1 MKRTIIS
8 AALLLSS
15 GLAMAHT
22 GHEVGGFSS
31 GLMHPVGGLD
41 HLLAMLAVGLWSAA
55 VMPRHLW
62 AAPAAFMS
70 FMLLGAILGV
80 AGVTLPLLEPGI
92 ALSVVI
98 MGLLLIGLT
107 RLGATPALAL
117 IGVFAL
123 FHGNAHGAEAP
134 LGGSVALYM
143 AGFLISTGL
152 LHLTGVG
159 IGAAVMR
166 TAQVWALRVI
176 GGGMSVT
183 GLWLLLAS

>member
-1 MKRTIIS
+1 MKRTMTS
-8 AALLLSS
+8 VTLLLSS

-22 GHEVGGFSS
+22 GHEVHGFSS
-31 GLMHPVGGLD
+31 GLLHPIGGMD
-41 HLLAMLAVGLWSAA
+41 HLLAMLAVGLWAAA

-62 AAPAAFMS
+62 AAPAAFMG
-70 FMLLGAILGV
+70 FMLVGAMLAV
-80 AGVTLPLLEPGI
+80 TGVTLPLLEPGI

-98 MGLLLIGLT
+98 MGLLLIGLA
-107 RLGATPALAL
+107 RLGVAPALAL
-117 IGVFAL
+117 IGVFAV

-152 LHLTGVG
+152 LHLIGVG
-159 IGAAVMR
+159 IGAMVMR

-176 GGGMSVT
+176 GGGMSVV
-183 GLWLLLAS
+183 GLWLPLAS

>member
-1 MKRTIIS
+1 MKRILTTV
-8 AALLLSS
+8 ALLLSS
-15 GLAMAHT
+15 GIAVAHT
-22 GHEVGGFSS
+22 GHDVHGFSS
-31 GLMHPVGGLD
+31 GLMHPIGGMD

-55 VMPRHLW
+55 VMPRQLW
-62 AAPAAFMS
+62 AAPAAFMGL
-70 FMLLGAILGV
+70 MLVGAMLGV

-107 RLGATPALAL
+107 RLGAAPALAL

-152 LHLTGVG
+152 LHLAGVG
-159 IGAAVMR
+159 IGTTVMR

-176 GGGMSVT
+176 GGGMGVA